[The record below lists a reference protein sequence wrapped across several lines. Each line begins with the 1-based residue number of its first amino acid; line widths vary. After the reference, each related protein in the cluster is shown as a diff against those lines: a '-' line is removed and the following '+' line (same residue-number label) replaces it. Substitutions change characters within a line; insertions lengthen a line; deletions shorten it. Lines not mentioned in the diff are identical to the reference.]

1 MCRAFSSVQKKWKEG
16 LKVLGMYL
24 ATAVAKAVQ
33 EGNSQVFVTFLIEIP
48 LVFLVEND
56 RSHCTFSSSWLA
68 RLGGISSSIT
78 SQSGR
83 EASRISRLLKIHV
96 VSTTLIFWQK

>member
-1 MCRAFSSVQKKWKEG
+1 MSVKGFLICLKKWKEG

-48 LVFLVEND
+48 LYF
-56 RSHCTFSSSWLA
+56 RSKMTA
-68 RLGGISSSIT
+68 RTGLF
-78 SQSGR
+78 QA
-83 EASRISRLLKIHV
+83 AS
-96 VSTTLIFWQK
+96 

>member
-1 MCRAFSSVQKKWKEG
+1 MHGGAWRVRRAFSSVQKKWKEG

-48 LVFLVEND
+48 LHFWAKM
-56 RSHCTFSSSWLA
+56 TA
-68 RLGGISSSIT
+68 RTGLF
-78 SQSGR
+78 QA
-83 EASRISRLLKIHV
+83 ASYLC
-96 VSTTLIFWQK
+96 